1 VKDIAYATRGEAEAR
16 SRAEWEKVLG
26 RPKRPED
33 VTEFL
38 WSVAENEDRTAVVRV
53 PAKDEARLTLAERQ
67 RLRSPQAVDRPE
79 IGLDEQET
87 LIRPGSP
94 RG

>member
-1 VKDIAYATRGEAEAR
+1 MKTLTFRSADEAAAR

-38 WSVAENEDRTAVVRV
+38 WQVEGPVLRV
-53 PAKDEARLTLAERQ
+53 PAESEMLLSSKELSVLREAVNER
-67 RLRSPQAVDRPE
+67 SVA
-79 IGLDEQET
+79 GL
-87 LIRPGSP
+87 
-94 RG
+94 